1 MGAMHDSPTRS
12 ALTTSPTLQTA
23 QTETLE
29 ALRHLI
35 LEPEQS
41 QLRQL
46 QERLDNL
53 RVRPEDISQV
63 LPEAVLHRARQ
74 DNQLTNAL
82 LPTVEEAIQSS
93 VRRNPRTLVEA
104 LFPLMG
110 PAIRRAVAHRLRSMI
125 ASLNQTLAVSVSLRG
140 LKWRLEALR
149 TGVPFAEV
157 VLLHTLRYRVEQVF
171 LIHRQTGLL
180 LQHVMAESARVLDAE
195 MISGM
200 LTAIQDFVRDSF
212 GVHEGEGLE
221 TVQVGELTVWIEQGP
236 HAILA
241 CIVRGTAP
249 PELKGMCE
257 DALAHIHGEYWQALP
272 AFEGNAAPF
281 EGTRSHLEACLQS
294 RYEAEERR
302 ASPLLW
308 GVLAVILCGL
318 GLWSFLVVR
327 ANQRWATYLEKL
339 HIEPG
344 IVVTAA
350 EKRGG
355 KYFIAGLRD
364 PLAADPRQFLQ
375 DAHLSPIQV
384 MSRWE
389 PYLALDPTFVLVR
402 AKTILEPPDTVDLRL
417 AGSVLEAT
425 GAASRRWINDAQWLA
440 RVIPGVMH
448 FRLEQVVDLTQ
459 RELLGLKEAVEQY
472 SLNFVKDTTRLVPG
486 QEELLSSLSV
496 AVQQLFKV
504 AQHAGYEVRLHIIG
518 HADKTG
524 SEGKNRQLSQER
536 AERVLAVLS
545 SDDIA
550 GTHMRAVGVGSRE
563 PLQEETTEADRLTNR
578 RVTLRVVLSEMPGR

>member
-1 MGAMHDSPTRS
+1 MGAMHDSPSRS
-12 ALTTSPTLQTA
+12 ALTTPPTLQTSP
-23 QTETLE
+23 TETLE
-29 ALRHLI
+29 VLRHLI

-74 DNQLTNAL
+74 DNQLSNAL
-82 LPTVEEAIQSS
+82 LPTAEEAIQSS

-110 PAIRRAVAHRLRSMI
+110 PAIRRTVAHLLRSMI
-125 ASLNQTLAVSVSLRG
+125 ASLNQALAVSVSLRA
-140 LKWRLEALR
+140 LRWRLEALW

-180 LQHVMAESARVLDAE
+180 LQHVMAESVRVLDAE

-212 GVHEGEGLE
+212 GMHEGEALK
-221 TVQVGELTVWIEQGP
+221 TIQVGELTVWIERGP
-236 HAILA
+236 YAILA
-241 CIVRGTAP
+241 CIMRGTPP
-249 PELKGMCE
+249 PELKGICE
-257 DALAHIHGEYWQALP
+257 DVLAHIHGEYWQALQ
-272 AFEGNAAPF
+272 AFDGNAAPF
-281 EGTRSHLEACLQS
+281 EGTKSHLEASLQA
-294 RYEAEERR
+294 RYEAEECRT
-302 ASPLLW
+302 SPLLW

-318 GLWSFLVVR
+318 GFWSFSAVR
-327 ANQRWATYLEKL
+327 ASQRWATYLEML
-339 HIEPG
+339 HVEPG
-344 IVVTAA
+344 IVVTVA

-364 PLAADPRQFLQ
+364 PLAADPQQLLQ
-375 DAHLSPIQV
+375 DAHLSQIQV

-417 AGSVLEAT
+417 AGSVLEAI

-459 RELLGLKEAVEQY
+459 RELFGLKEAVEQY

-486 QEELLSSLSV
+486 QEELLRSLSV
-496 AVQQLFKV
+496 AVPQLFKV
-504 AQHAGYEVRLHIIG
+504 AQQAGYEARLHIIG

-524 SEGKNRQLSQER
+524 SEARNQQLSQER
-536 AERVLAVLS
+536 AERILTVLT
-545 SDDIA
+545 SDDIPR
-550 GTHMRAVGVGSRE
+550 TQMRAVGVGSRE
-563 PLQEETTEADRLTNR
+563 PLHEATTEADRPTSR
-578 RVTLRVVLSEMPGR
+578 RVTLRMVLSEMPGR